1 MKKINIFLKDITENG
16 GGERVC
22 VNLANAF
29 ANKYQVKIFSFYKSF
44 DKPTYKIHQNVKISY
59 LSEYNFHHATKIKK
73 IFLKTLYRYLLS
85 LQIFFKFINVKNEI
99 LLANDGFFLPFFKNK
114 NLKYLRIWHIK
125 TPKKKKRI
133 FSHFDA
139 IIILSSQDLKKWHK
153 WHKNI
158 IYIPNFLPKM
168 PDVITNHQQKV
179 VLFLGRFSKEKG
191 VLRLIDIWKKVQE
204 EAKCREWNLVFVG
217 DGVLKEA
224 MQDKINKLNLND
236 TIIIKGF
243 TNDVEKEYLSA
254 SIYAMSS
261 YSEGFGMVLIESASY
276 ALPSV
281 AFDIAG
287 LSDIIENEKSGFL
300 IEDGNLQEFAKKLQL
315 LMRDENLR
323 KTMGENAKI
332 HTKKHFSKE
341 LVLQKWQDLFAS
353 LK

>member
-1 MKKINIFLKDITENG
+1 MHFKKYKWG
-16 GGERVC
+16 KV
-22 VNLANAF
+22 
-29 ANKYQVKIFSFYKSF
+29 FYKL
-44 DKPTYKIHQNVKISY
+44 V
-59 LSEYNFHHATKIKK
+59 
-73 IFLKTLYRYLLS
+73 YRFYEDYLLK
-85 LQIFFKFINVKNEI
+85 LKCKEADVIIYNNI
-99 LLANDGFFLPFFKNK
+99 PHYALFKNK
-114 NLKYLRIWHIK
+114 NTHYLYLSHITRKKYSSK
-125 TPKKKKRI
+125 
-133 FSHFDA
+133 FNYFDF
-139 IIILSSQDLKKWHK
+139 IITINQEQKALLEKH
-153 WHKNI
+153 HKNV

>member
-1 MKKINIFLKDITENG
+1 MRG
-16 GGERVC
+16 GGEIIP
-22 VNLANAF
+22 AF
-29 ANKYQVKIFSFYKSF
+29 PLDDKIKLRFLHFKKYKWGKVFYKL
-44 DKPTYKIHQNVKISY
+44 V
-59 LSEYNFHHATKIKK
+59 
-73 IFLKTLYRYLLS
+73 YRFYEDYLLK
-85 LQIFFKFINVKNEI
+85 LKCKEADVIIYNNVPHYA
-99 LLANDGFFLPFFKNK
+99 LFKNK
-114 NLKYLRIWHIK
+114 NTHYLYLSHITRKKYSSK
-125 TPKKKKRI
+125 
-133 FSHFDA
+133 FNYFDF
-139 IIILSSQDLKKWHK
+139 IITINQEQKALLEKH
-153 WHKNI
+153 HKNV

>member
-1 MKKINIFLKDITENG
+1 MELLSLYSEGG
-16 GGERVC
+16 GGEIIP
-22 VNLANAF
+22 AF
-29 ANKYQVKIFSFYKSF
+29 PLDDKIKLRFLHFKKYKWGKVFYKL
-44 DKPTYKIHQNVKISY
+44 V
-59 LSEYNFHHATKIKK
+59 
-73 IFLKTLYRYLLS
+73 YRFYEDYLLK
-85 LQIFFKFINVKNEI
+85 LKCKEADVIIYNNVPHYA
-99 LLANDGFFLPFFKNK
+99 LFKNK
-114 NLKYLRIWHIK
+114 NTHYLYLSHITRKKYSSK
-125 TPKKKKRI
+125 
-133 FSHFDA
+133 FNYFDF
-139 IIILSSQDLKKWHK
+139 IITINQEQKALLEKH
-153 WHKNI
+153 HKNV

-204 EAKCREWNLVFVG
+204 EAKFREWNLVFVG

-276 ALPSV
+276 ALSSV

-332 HTKKHFSKE
+332 HTKKYFSKE

>member
-1 MKKINIFLKDITENG
+1 MKIILLVGDITIKGGVERVVSNLANIFCEFYEVELLSLYSEGG
-16 GGERVC
+16 GGEIIP
-22 VNLANAF
+22 AF
-29 ANKYQVKIFSFYKSF
+29 PLDDKIKLRFLHFKKYKWGKVFYKL
-44 DKPTYKIHQNVKISY
+44 V
-59 LSEYNFHHATKIKK
+59 
-73 IFLKTLYRYLLS
+73 YRFYEDYLLK
-85 LQIFFKFINVKNEI
+85 LKCKEADVIIYNNVPHYA
-99 LLANDGFFLPFFKNK
+99 LFKNK
-114 NLKYLRIWHIK
+114 NTHYLYLSHITRKKYSSK
-125 TPKKKKRI
+125 
-133 FSHFDA
+133 FNYFDF
-139 IIILSSQDLKKWHK
+139 IITINQEQKALLEKH
-153 WHKNI
+153 HKNV

-204 EAKCREWNLVFVG
+204 EAKFREWNLVFVG

>member
-1 MKKINIFLKDITENG
+1 MHFKKYKWG
-16 GGERVC
+16 KV
-22 VNLANAF
+22 
-29 ANKYQVKIFSFYKSF
+29 FYKL
-44 DKPTYKIHQNVKISY
+44 V
-59 LSEYNFHHATKIKK
+59 
-73 IFLKTLYRYLLS
+73 YRFYEDYLLK
-85 LQIFFKFINVKNEI
+85 LKCKEADVIIYNNVPHYA
-99 LLANDGFFLPFFKNK
+99 LFKNK
-114 NLKYLRIWHIK
+114 NTHYLYLSHITRKKYSSK
-125 TPKKKKRI
+125 
-133 FSHFDA
+133 FNYFDF
-139 IIILSSQDLKKWHK
+139 IITINQEQKALLEKH
-153 WHKNI
+153 HKNV

>member
-1 MKKINIFLKDITENG
+1 MKIILLIGDITTGGGVERVVSNLANVFCEFYEVELLSLYSEGG
-16 GGERVC
+16 GGEIIP
-22 VNLANAF
+22 AF
-29 ANKYQVKIFSFYKSF
+29 PLDDKIKLRFLHFKKYKWGKVFYKL
-44 DKPTYKIHQNVKISY
+44 V
-59 LSEYNFHHATKIKK
+59 
-73 IFLKTLYRYLLS
+73 YRFYEDYLLK
-85 LQIFFKFINVKNEI
+85 LKCKEADVIIYNNI
-99 LLANDGFFLPFFKNK
+99 PHYALFKNK
-114 NLKYLRIWHIK
+114 NTHYLYLSHITRKKYSSK
-125 TPKKKKRI
+125 
-133 FSHFDA
+133 FNYFDF
-139 IIILSSQDLKKWHK
+139 IITINQEQKALLEKH
-153 WHKNI
+153 HKNV

-217 DGVLKEA
+217 GYGVLKEA

>member
-1 MKKINIFLKDITENG
+1 MKIILLIGDITTG
-16 GGERVC
+16 GGVERV
-22 VNLANAF
+22 VSNLANIFCEFYEVEFLSLYKTNKTSAF
-29 ANKYQVKIFSFYKSF
+29 SLNSKIKLSFLHHKERTAVRTKFYKLI
-44 DKPTYKIHQNVKISY
+44 DKFYESY
-59 LSEYNFHHATKIKK
+59 LLKQKCKEADIIIYNNCPHYP
-73 IFLKTLYRYLLS
+73 L
-85 LQIFFKFINVKNEI
+85 
-99 LLANDGFFLPFFKNK
+99 FKNK
-114 NLKYLRIWHIK
+114 NTHYLYILHERQKKFRTKYKHY
-125 TPKKKKRI
+125 
-133 FSHFDA
+133 DA
-139 IIILSSQDLKKWHK
+139 LIAINLEQKALLEKH
-153 WHKNI
+153 HKNV

-261 YSEGFGMVLIESASY
+261 YNEGLPMVLIESASY

-332 HTKKHFSKE
+332 HTKKYFSKE

>member
-1 MKKINIFLKDITENG
+1 LDDKIKLRFLHFKKYKWG
-16 GGERVC
+16 KV
-22 VNLANAF
+22 
-29 ANKYQVKIFSFYKSF
+29 FYKL
-44 DKPTYKIHQNVKISY
+44 V
-59 LSEYNFHHATKIKK
+59 
-73 IFLKTLYRYLLS
+73 YRFYEDYLLK
-85 LQIFFKFINVKNEI
+85 LKCKEADVIIYNNVPHYA
-99 LLANDGFFLPFFKNK
+99 LFKNK
-114 NLKYLRIWHIK
+114 NTHYLYLSHITRKKYSSK
-125 TPKKKKRI
+125 
-133 FSHFDA
+133 FNYFDF
-139 IIILSSQDLKKWHK
+139 IITINQEQKALLEKH
-153 WHKNI
+153 HKNV

-204 EAKCREWNLVFVG
+204 EAKFREWNLVFVG

>member
-1 MKKINIFLKDITENG
+1 MKIILLIGDITTG
-16 GGERVC
+16 GGVERV
-22 VNLANAF
+22 VSNLANIFCEFYEVEFLSLYKTNKTSAF
-29 ANKYQVKIFSFYKSF
+29 SLNSKIKLSFLHHKERTAVRTKFYKLI
-44 DKPTYKIHQNVKISY
+44 DKFYESY
-59 LSEYNFHHATKIKK
+59 LLKQKCKEADIIIYNNCPHYP
-73 IFLKTLYRYLLS
+73 L
-85 LQIFFKFINVKNEI
+85 
-99 LLANDGFFLPFFKNK
+99 FKNK
-114 NLKYLRIWHIK
+114 NTHYLYILHERQKKFRTKYKHY
-125 TPKKKKRI
+125 
-133 FSHFDA
+133 DA
-139 IIILSSQDLKKWHK
+139 LIAINLEQKALLEKH
-153 WHKNI
+153 HKNV

-204 EAKCREWNLVFVG
+204 EAKFREWNLVFVG

-243 TNDVEKEYLSA
+243 TNDVEKEYLGA

-300 IEDGNLQEFAKKLQL
+300 IEDGNLEDYADKLQV

>member
-1 MKKINIFLKDITENG
+1 MRGGG
-16 GGERVC
+16 GGEIIP
-22 VNLANAF
+22 AF
-29 ANKYQVKIFSFYKSF
+29 PLDDKIKLRFLHFKKYKWGKVFYKL
-44 DKPTYKIHQNVKISY
+44 V
-59 LSEYNFHHATKIKK
+59 
-73 IFLKTLYRYLLS
+73 YRFYEDYLLK
-85 LQIFFKFINVKNEI
+85 LKCKEADVIIYNNI
-99 LLANDGFFLPFFKNK
+99 PHYALFKNK
-114 NLKYLRIWHIK
+114 NTHYLYLSHITRKKYSSK
-125 TPKKKKRI
+125 
-133 FSHFDA
+133 FNYFDF
-139 IIILSSQDLKKWHK
+139 IITINQEQKALLEKH
-153 WHKNI
+153 HKNV

>member
-1 MKKINIFLKDITENG
+1 MKIILLIGDITTG
-16 GGERVC
+16 GGVERV
-22 VNLANAF
+22 VSNLANIFCEFYEVEFLSLYKTNKTSAF
-29 ANKYQVKIFSFYKSF
+29 SLNSKIKLSFLHHKERTAVRTKFYKLI
-44 DKPTYKIHQNVKISY
+44 DKFYESY
-59 LSEYNFHHATKIKK
+59 LLKQKCKEADIIIYNNCPHYP
-73 IFLKTLYRYLLS
+73 L
-85 LQIFFKFINVKNEI
+85 
-99 LLANDGFFLPFFKNK
+99 FKNK
-114 NLKYLRIWHIK
+114 NTHYLYILHERQKKFRTKYKHY
-125 TPKKKKRI
+125 
-133 FSHFDA
+133 DA
-139 IIILSSQDLKKWHK
+139 LIAINLEQKALLEKH
-153 WHKNI
+153 HKNV

>member
-1 MKKINIFLKDITENG
+1 MRGGG
-16 GGERVC
+16 GGEIIP
-22 VNLANAF
+22 AF
-29 ANKYQVKIFSFYKSF
+29 PLDDKIKLRFLHFKKYKWGKVFYKL
-44 DKPTYKIHQNVKISY
+44 V
-59 LSEYNFHHATKIKK
+59 
-73 IFLKTLYRYLLS
+73 YRFYEDYLLK
-85 LQIFFKFINVKNEI
+85 LKCKEADVIIYNNI
-99 LLANDGFFLPFFKNK
+99 PHYALFKNK
-114 NLKYLRIWHIK
+114 NTHYLYLSHITRKKYSSK
-125 TPKKKKRI
+125 
-133 FSHFDA
+133 FNYFDF
-139 IIILSSQDLKKWHK
+139 IITINQEQKALLEKH
-153 WHKNI
+153 HKNV

-204 EAKCREWNLVFVG
+204 EAKFREWNLVFVG

-261 YSEGFGMVLIESASY
+261 YSEGLPMVLIESASY

>member
-1 MKKINIFLKDITENG
+1 MIPAFPLDDKIKLRFLHFKKYKWG
-16 GGERVC
+16 KV
-22 VNLANAF
+22 
-29 ANKYQVKIFSFYKSF
+29 FYKL
-44 DKPTYKIHQNVKISY
+44 V
-59 LSEYNFHHATKIKK
+59 
-73 IFLKTLYRYLLS
+73 YRFYEDYLLK
-85 LQIFFKFINVKNEI
+85 LKCKEADVIIYNNI
-99 LLANDGFFLPFFKNK
+99 PHYALFKNK
-114 NLKYLRIWHIK
+114 NTHYLYLSHITRKKYSSK
-125 TPKKKKRI
+125 
-133 FSHFDA
+133 FNYFDF
-139 IIILSSQDLKKWHK
+139 IITINQEQKALLEKH
-153 WHKNI
+153 HKNV

>member
-1 MKKINIFLKDITENG
+1 K
-16 GGERVC
+16 V
-22 VNLANAF
+22 
-29 ANKYQVKIFSFYKSF
+29 FYKL
-44 DKPTYKIHQNVKISY
+44 V
-59 LSEYNFHHATKIKK
+59 
-73 IFLKTLYRYLLS
+73 YRFYEDYLLK
-85 LQIFFKFINVKNEI
+85 LKCKEADVIIYNNI
-99 LLANDGFFLPFFKNK
+99 PHYALFKNK
-114 NLKYLRIWHIK
+114 NTHYLYLSHITRKKYSSK
-125 TPKKKKRI
+125 
-133 FSHFDA
+133 FNYFDF
-139 IIILSSQDLKKWHK
+139 IITINQEQKALLEKH
-153 WHKNI
+153 HKNV

>member
-1 MKKINIFLKDITENG
+1 DKIKLRFLHFKKYKWG
-16 GGERVC
+16 KV
-22 VNLANAF
+22 
-29 ANKYQVKIFSFYKSF
+29 FYKL
-44 DKPTYKIHQNVKISY
+44 V
-59 LSEYNFHHATKIKK
+59 
-73 IFLKTLYRYLLS
+73 YRFYEDYLLK
-85 LQIFFKFINVKNEI
+85 LKCKEADVIIYNNI
-99 LLANDGFFLPFFKNK
+99 PHYALFKNK
-114 NLKYLRIWHIK
+114 NTHYLYLSHITRKKYSSK
-125 TPKKKKRI
+125 
-133 FSHFDA
+133 FNYFDF
-139 IIILSSQDLKKWHK
+139 IITINQEQKALLEKH
-153 WHKNI
+153 HKNV

>member
-1 MKKINIFLKDITENG
+1 
-16 GGERVC
+16 GGEIIP
-22 VNLANAF
+22 AF
-29 ANKYQVKIFSFYKSF
+29 PLDDKIKLRFLHFKKYKWGKVFYKL
-44 DKPTYKIHQNVKISY
+44 V
-59 LSEYNFHHATKIKK
+59 
-73 IFLKTLYRYLLS
+73 YRFYEDYLLK
-85 LQIFFKFINVKNEI
+85 LKCKEADVIIYNNI
-99 LLANDGFFLPFFKNK
+99 PHYALFKNK
-114 NLKYLRIWHIK
+114 NTHYLYLSHITRKKYSSK
-125 TPKKKKRI
+125 
-133 FSHFDA
+133 FNYFDF
-139 IIILSSQDLKKWHK
+139 IITINQEQKALLEKH
-153 WHKNI
+153 HKNV

>member
-1 MKKINIFLKDITENG
+1 PLDDKIKLRFLHFKKYKWG
-16 GGERVC
+16 KV
-22 VNLANAF
+22 
-29 ANKYQVKIFSFYKSF
+29 FYKL
-44 DKPTYKIHQNVKISY
+44 V
-59 LSEYNFHHATKIKK
+59 
-73 IFLKTLYRYLLS
+73 YRFYEDYLLK
-85 LQIFFKFINVKNEI
+85 LKCKEADVIIYNNI
-99 LLANDGFFLPFFKNK
+99 PHYALFKNK
-114 NLKYLRIWHIK
+114 NTHYLYLSHITRKKYSSK
-125 TPKKKKRI
+125 
-133 FSHFDA
+133 FNYFDF
-139 IIILSSQDLKKWHK
+139 IITINQEQKALLEKH
-153 WHKNI
+153 HKNV

>member
-1 MKKINIFLKDITENG
+1 MKIILLVGDITIKGGVERVVGNLANIFCEFYEVELLSLYSEG
-16 GGERVC
+16 GGEIIP
-22 VNLANAF
+22 AF
-29 ANKYQVKIFSFYKSF
+29 PLDDKIKLRFLHFKKYKWGKVFYKL
-44 DKPTYKIHQNVKISY
+44 V
-59 LSEYNFHHATKIKK
+59 
-73 IFLKTLYRYLLS
+73 YRFYEDYLLK
-85 LQIFFKFINVKNEI
+85 LKCKEADVIIYNNI
-99 LLANDGFFLPFFKNK
+99 PHYTLFKNK
-114 NLKYLRIWHIK
+114 NTHYLYLSHITRKKYSSK
-125 TPKKKKRI
+125 
-133 FSHFDA
+133 FNYFDF
-139 IIILSSQDLKKWHK
+139 IITINQEQKALLEKH
-153 WHKNI
+153 HKNV

-204 EAKCREWNLVFVG
+204 EAKFREWNLVFVG

-276 ALPSV
+276 ALSSV

>member
-1 MKKINIFLKDITENG
+1 MKIILLIGDITTG
-16 GGERVC
+16 GGAERV
-22 VNLANAF
+22 VSNLANAF
-29 ANKYQVKIFSFYKSF
+29 C
-44 DKPTYKIHQNVKISY
+44 
-59 LSEYNFHHATKIKK
+59 EY
-73 IFLKTLYRYLLS
+73 YEVELLS
-85 LQIFFKFINVKNEI
+85 LYQTNETPAFPLNHKVKLNFLHRKERGMVRTKFYKLIDKFYESY
-99 LLANDGFFLPFFKNK
+99 LLKQKCKEADIIIYNNCPHYPLFKNK
-114 NLKYLRIWHIK
+114 NTHYLYILHERQKKFRTKYKHYDALIAINLKQKALLEKH
-125 TPKKKKRI
+125 
-133 FSHFDA
+133 
-139 IIILSSQDLKKWHK
+139 
-153 WHKNI
+153 HKNV

-168 PDVITNHQQKV
+168 PDAITNHQQKV

-204 EAKCREWNLVFVG
+204 EAKFREWNLVFVG

-243 TNDVEKEYLSA
+243 TNDVEKEYLGA
-254 SIYAMSS
+254 SIYVMGS
-261 YSEGFGMVLIESASY
+261 YQEGFGMVLIESASY

-300 IEDGNLQEFAKKLQL
+300 IEDGNLEDYADKLQV
-315 LMRDENLR
+315 LMRDEKLR
-323 KTMGENAKI
+323 KTMGENAKELV
-332 HTKKHFSKE
+332 KKRFSKE

>member
-1 MKKINIFLKDITENG
+1 MKIILLVGDITIKGGVERVVSNLANIFCEFYEVELLSLYSEG
-16 GGERVC
+16 GGEIIP
-22 VNLANAF
+22 AF
-29 ANKYQVKIFSFYKSF
+29 PLDDKIKLRFLHFKKYKWGKVFYKL
-44 DKPTYKIHQNVKISY
+44 V
-59 LSEYNFHHATKIKK
+59 
-73 IFLKTLYRYLLS
+73 YRFYEDYLLK
-85 LQIFFKFINVKNEI
+85 LKCKEADVIIYNNI
-99 LLANDGFFLPFFKNK
+99 PHYALFKNK
-114 NLKYLRIWHIK
+114 NTHYLYLSHITRKKYSSK
-125 TPKKKKRI
+125 
-133 FSHFDA
+133 FNYFDF
-139 IIILSSQDLKKWHK
+139 IITINQEQKALLEKH
-153 WHKNI
+153 HKNV